1 LFAFIILSGLKR
13 LKMENRSTSCFKR
26 IHEIFM
32 HRILNGATILDNA
45 MQIPK
50 PDIPIT
56 INQLKNSTTQNFPN
70 PPLKSK
76 PQYFNPHEFKAPLAK
91 KQPVPILIGNS

>member
-1 LFAFIILSGLKR
+1 MLAFIILSGLKR
-13 LKMENRSTSCFKR
+13 LKMANRSTSSFKR
-26 IHEIFM
+26 FDGIFM

-56 INQLKNSTTQNFPN
+56 NNL
-70 PPLKSK
+70 
-76 PQYFNPHEFKAPLAK
+76 FN
-91 KQPVPILIGNS
+91 